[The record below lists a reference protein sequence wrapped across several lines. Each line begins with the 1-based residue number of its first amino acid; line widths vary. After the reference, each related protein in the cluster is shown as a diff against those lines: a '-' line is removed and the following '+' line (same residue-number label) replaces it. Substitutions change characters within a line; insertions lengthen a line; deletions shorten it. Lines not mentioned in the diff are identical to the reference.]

1 MTLMPNIFKRIVN
14 KKSKYNFIDDIEEH
28 DFIKLLK
35 YDKRTDKIAESAMK
49 DLIIPFPNFEE
60 TNFSKKHNWNAEN
73 EKYGKSY
80 QLYIHSLRFVSSLLL
95 QYEKK
100 DDVKYL
106 KKAEEFIESWIK
118 FMNSK
123 PKNEMIWY
131 DHPVANRVQNIIHF
145 LYLAKG
151 KLNINEEKY
160 YKVLRQ
166 HGEFL
171 MDDSHYNFNNHA
183 LMMDRSLMI
192 LGNILR
198 DYDLFS
204 TGYRRSIET
213 FWYSF
218 SSRGSHLENSPDY
231 HRMVLLMYIEIEKYL
246 KKHDQS
252 FGETINHYI
261 ELAMQF
267 LPIIS
272 RPDKRMPALGDS
284 GNSALGRV
292 KKYKKFSDDEL
303 GLTIIQREQPKTFY
317 ASFISGYSSITH
329 KHRDDLSLTLYYAGD
344 DILVDSGKFN
354 YGKDIRRRYMMSP
367 QAHSTLFFPNDD
379 YKLDKENRF
388 TRKVKTSKYFESNS
402 YTLVKGENN
411 SFEHSSL
418 SRTLIALEKYPVVIL
433 LDEVQSSNNKTVY
446 QNFNLSPKSQIDY
459 YERDS
464 AVIKTKS
471 GKTVTFTQLGTI
483 VEKFDIEPSQT
494 EPVQSIITSGY
505 GKAVETKQLRFEAA
519 IDHNEKYAFKTI
531 INMDD
536 SLNVQIKEVTD
547 NGILVSVNSEEIFI
561 NI

>member
-1 MTLMPNIFKRIVN
+1 MPNIFKRIVN
-14 KKSKYNFIDDIEEH
+14 KKSKYNFIDNIEEH

-35 YDKRTDKIAESAMK
+35 YDKRTEKIAESAMK
-49 DLIIPFPNFEE
+49 DFIIPFPNFEM
-60 TNFSKKHNWNAEN
+60 TDFSKKHNWNAEN

-95 QYEKK
+95 QYEKNE
-100 DDVKYL
+100 DIKYL
-106 KKAEEFIESWIK
+106 TKAEEFIESWIK

-192 LGNILR
+192 LGNILK
-198 DYDLFS
+198 DNDLFS

-218 SSRGSHLENSPDY
+218 SSQGSHLENSPDY

-246 KKHDQS
+246 KNHDQT
-252 FGETINHYI
+252 FGETINHYL

-292 KKYKKFSDDEL
+292 KKYKSFSDAEL
-303 GLTIIQREQPKTFY
+303 GLTIIQRDKPETFY

-329 KHRDDLSLTLYYAGD
+329 KHRDDLSITLYYDGD
-344 DILVDSGKFN
+344 DVLIDSGKFN
-354 YGKDIRRRYMMSP
+354 YGKDVRRRYVMSP
-367 QAHSTLFFPNDD
+367 QAHSTLFFSDED
-379 YKLDKENRF
+379 YKLEKENRF
-388 TRKVKTSKYFESNS
+388 TRKVKTSKYFENS
-402 YTLVKGENN
+402 RYTLVKGENN
-411 SFEHSSL
+411 SFESSNL
-418 SRTLIALEKYPVVIL
+418 SRILITLQDYPVVIL
-433 LDEVQSSNNKTVY
+433 LDEAHGSKNSAVY
-446 QNFNLSPKSQIDY
+446 QNFNLSPKSQIEH
-459 YERDS
+459 YESES

-471 GKTVTFTQLGTI
+471 KRKVVFTQLGH
-483 VEKFDIEPSQT
+483 VSEKIDVEPSQT

-505 GKAVETKQLRFEAA
+505 GKAVETKQLRFAA
-519 IDHNEKYAFKTI
+519 PVNDKEKYAFKTI
-531 INMDD
+531 ISMDD
-536 SLNVQIKEVTD
+536 SLDIQIKEIND
-547 NGILVSVNSEEIFI
+547 DAIFVSVNEEEIFI

>member
-100 DDVKYL
+100 DDIKYL

-252 FGETINHYI
+252 FGETINHYM

-388 TRKVKTSKYFESNS
+388 TITF
-402 YTLVKGENN
+402 
-411 SFEHSSL
+411 
-418 SRTLIALEKYPVVIL
+418 IVV
-433 LDEVQSSNNKTVY
+433 
-446 QNFNLSPKSQIDY
+446 NL
-459 YERDS
+459 
-464 AVIKTKS
+464 
-471 GKTVTFTQLGTI
+471 
-483 VEKFDIEPSQT
+483 
-494 EPVQSIITSGY
+494 
-505 GKAVETKQLRFEAA
+505 
-519 IDHNEKYAFKTI
+519 
-531 INMDD
+531 
-536 SLNVQIKEVTD
+536 
-547 NGILVSVNSEEIFI
+547 
-561 NI
+561 

>member
-100 DDVKYL
+100 DDIKYL

-252 FGETINHYI
+252 FGETINHYM

-402 YTLVKGENN
+402 HTLVKGENN

>member
-1 MTLMPNIFKRIVN
+1 MPNIFKRIM
-14 KKSKYNFIDDIEEH
+14 KKNNKYNFVDNIEEH

-35 YDKRTDKIAESAMK
+35 YDKRTEKIAESAMQ
-49 DLIIPFPNFEE
+49 DFIIPFPNFEM
-60 TNFSKKHNWNAEN
+60 TDFSKKHNWNAEN
-73 EKYGKSY
+73 DKYGKSY

-100 DDVKYL
+100 QDINYL

-151 KLNINEEKY
+151 KLGIDEEKY

-171 MDDSHYNFNNHA
+171 MDDTHYNYNNHA

-192 LGNILR
+192 LGNILD

-218 SSRGSHLENSPDY
+218 SSQGSHLENSPDY
-231 HRMVLLMYIEIEKYL
+231 HRMVLLMYSEIEKYL
-246 KKHDQS
+246 KKHNQT
-252 FGETINHYI
+252 FGVTINHYL

-267 LPIIS
+267 LPIIA

-292 KKYKKFSDDEL
+292 KKYKNFSDAEL
-303 GLTIIQREQPKTFY
+303 GLTITQREKPETFY
-317 ASFISGYSSITH
+317 VSFIAGYSSITH

-354 YGKDIRRRYMMSP
+354 YGKDIRRRYVMSP
-367 QAHSTLFFPNDD
+367 QAHSTLFFDNED
-379 YKLDKENRF
+379 YKLEKENRF
-388 TRKVKTSKYFESNS
+388 TRKVKTSKYFDNKE

-411 SFEHSSL
+411 SFDNSNL
-418 SRTLIALEKYPVVIL
+418 SRILITLKNYPVVIL
-433 LDEVQSSNNKTVY
+433 LDEAASSNASVVY
-446 QNFNLSPKSQIDY
+446 QNFNLSPKSQIEH
-459 YERDS
+459 YELDS

-471 GKTVTFTQLGTI
+471 GKKAQFIQLGQI
-483 VEKFDIEPSQT
+483 SEKIDITPSQT
-494 EPVQSIITSGY
+494 EPVQAIVTSGY
-505 GKAVETKQLRFEAA
+505 GKAVENKQLRFAA
-519 IDHNEKYAFKTI
+519 ELNKEEKYTFKTI

-536 SLNVQIKEVTD
+536 SLNIQIKEIND
-547 NGILVSVNSEEIFI
+547 YAILVSVNEEEIFI